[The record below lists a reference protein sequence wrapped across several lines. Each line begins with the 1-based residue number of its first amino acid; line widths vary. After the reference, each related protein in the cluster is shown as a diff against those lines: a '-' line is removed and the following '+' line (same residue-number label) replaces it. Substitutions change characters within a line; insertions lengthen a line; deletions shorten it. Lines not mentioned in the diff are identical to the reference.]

1 MSTRAITRY
10 ATLAAVSMACLLTA
24 AAPAAGQAAASADAA
39 TAAITQIDSAGLL
52 ARQGV
57 RLYVAGI
64 KGGAGPGS
72 VRVQESADG
81 LGWEDRPVEAVTGA
95 ANADAG
101 VTFYFLLD
109 DSGSMWPDDAAGDA
123 GADEAGSRIGQ
134 AKDAARRFIARLG
147 PADRLG
153 LAVFNTR
160 YWRAAEPTAD
170 HEAALAAID
179 EIARPSR
186 DDAFTELYQSIDRAV
201 LELAAYPGRKA
212 VVVLSDGENYPYTA
226 KTGEPSP
233 EFGDA
238 AVAPAGAAER
248 AVAEGVTCYA
258 VRFGP
263 DRDPDIGAMAER
275 TGGAVFDAAD
285 GLELAEVYATIRS
298 DLLEEAAVDYRAGM
312 APGDRRYVRVSLDGG
327 ASWSASRYYYVGAVF
342 GQARAAPGW
351 FDLAPIFLAAAVWL
365 AFWLLKLERPI
376 DRAGVSLLYG
386 PRGAKTEVYA
396 LSGART
402 VIGGSADADI
412 TLAGNPAMAA
422 DHATILFDEVRGEY
436 TIAAD
441 AELRVNNRP
450 VKRKRL
456 EPGDVIDMAGTV
468 VVFDE
473 PTKGK

>member
-1 MSTRAITRY
+1 MSTQATKRY
-10 ATLAAVSMACLLTA
+10 ATLAAVSMACLLVATT
-24 AAPAAGQAAASADAA
+24 PAVGQVPTADAA
-39 TAAITQIDSAGLL
+39 TAAITQIDGASLL
-52 ARQGV
+52 ARQTV

-64 KGGAGPGS
+64 DGGAAPAS

-81 LGWEDRPVEAVTGA
+81 RSWEDRPVQAVTEA
-95 ANADAG
+95 ANADEG
-101 VTFYFLLD
+101 ISFFFLLD
-109 DSGSMWPDDAAGDA
+109 NSGSMWTGATGDAAGDETA
-123 GADEAGSRIGQ
+123 LRVGQ

-170 HEAALAAID
+170 LAAVLAAVD
-179 EIARPSR
+179 EIARPAS
-186 DDAFTELYQSIDRAV
+186 DDAFTELYQSIDRAAR
-201 LELAAYPGRKA
+201 ELAAYPGRKA
-212 VVVLSDGENYPYTA
+212 IVVLSDGEDYPYA
-226 KTGEPSP
+226 ARTGKPSP

-238 AVAPAGAAER
+238 AVAPDEAAER
-248 AVAEGVTCYA
+248 AIAEGVTCYA
-258 VRFGP
+258 VRFGA
-263 DRDPDIGAMAER
+263 DRDPDIGSMAER
-275 TGGAVFDAAD
+275 TGGASFDAAD
-285 GLELAEVYATIRS
+285 GLELAEVYASIRN
-298 DLLEEAAVDYRAGM
+298 DMLREAAVDYRAGM
-312 APGDRRYVRVSLDGG
+312 EPGDRRYVRVSLDEGR
-327 ASWSASRYYYVGAVF
+327 SWSAPRYYYAGAVF
-342 GQARAAPGW
+342 GQSRTAPGW
-351 FDLAPIFLAAAVWL
+351 LDLAPLLLAAAVWL
-365 AFWLLKLERPI
+365 AFWLLKMERPI

-396 LSGART
+396 LSGSKT

-412 TLAGNPAMAA
+412 TLAGNPAMAG

>member
-1 MSTRAITRY
+1 MTTRAITRP
-10 ATLAAVSMACLLTA
+10 ATLAAVSMACLLACLTA
-24 AAPAAGQAAASADAA
+24 GATPAWGQ
-39 TAAITQIDSAGLL
+39 TVAAITQIDGASLL
-52 ARQGV
+52 ARQRV

-64 KGGAGPGS
+64 DDGADA

-81 LGWEDRPVEAVTGA
+81 RNWEDRPVEAVTEA
-95 ANADAG
+95 ANADEG
-101 VTFYFLLD
+101 VTFFFLLD
-109 DSGSMWPDDAAGDA
+109 DSGSMWPEAGV
-123 GADEAGSRIGQ
+123 DEAGSRIGQ
-134 AKDAARRFIARLG
+134 AKDAARRFIAKLG

-170 HEAALAAID
+170 RAAVSAAID

-212 VVVLSDGENYPYTA
+212 IVVLSDGEDYPYA
-226 KTGEPSP
+226 ARTGSPSP
-233 EFGDA
+233 EFGEA
-238 AVAPAGAAER
+238 AVPPDEAAER
-248 AVAEGVTCYA
+248 AIAEGVTCYA

-275 TGGAVFDAAD
+275 TGGAAFDAAD
-285 GLELAEVYATIRS
+285 GLELAEVYATIRN
-298 DLLEEAAVDYRAGM
+298 DLLREAAVDYRAGM
-312 APGDRRYVRVSLDGG
+312 APGDRRYVRVSLDDGG
-327 ASWSASRYYYVGAVF
+327 NWSAPRYYYAGAVF
-342 GQARAAPGW
+342 GQARSAPGW
-351 FDLAPIFLAAAVWL
+351 LDLVPLLLAAAVWL
-365 AFWLLKLERPI
+365 AFWLLKLERPM
-376 DRAGVSLLYG
+376 DRAGLSLLYG
-386 PRGAKTEVYA
+386 PRDARTEVYA
-396 LSGART
+396 LSSAKT

-422 DHATILFDEVRGEY
+422 DHATILFDELRGEY